1 MEFVTD
7 EHSQKKILEA
17 VRAIE
22 MHMMLS
28 CIAMGI
34 LQCLSLNV
42 YTEDGV
48 PIEKLRSL
56 RTPSQKRISEATI
69 MCYLRKHIFRIM
81 NKSPELRITRII
93 QEKQDKSEIHWDSL
107 AS

>member
-1 MEFVTD
+1 MELVTK
-7 EHSQKKILEA
+7 EHSRKKILET

-22 MHMMLS
+22 MHIMLS

-34 LQCLSLNV
+34 LQCLSLTIC
-42 YTEDGV
+42 TEDGV
-48 PIEKLRSL
+48 PIETFRYL
-56 RTPSQKRISEATI
+56 RTPSKKRISEATF